1 MDKEIYDIQQR
12 LKQGELVPCLG
23 AGALAGV
30 VNERGQEIP
39 ADNLSLILG
48 MTGGQPM
55 APRLMH
61 EFSRAAMHMEN
72 KKGRR
77 FLEMY
82 LTQVYAKNNW
92 SRSAIHQYLADLNL
106 PYIIDLNRDTQLQE
120 LYRDRPHTLVVGAAR
135 LAGVSYRFN
144 IYHYSQ
150 GQYQRIDQQQVDARL
165 PILFK
170 PMGTPLPE
178 ACYIASDADYVDYIT
193 ELMGGFAIPDF
204 LKQFRLNKQ
213 YLILGLN
220 FDKDTERMIT
230 SDMIYGAA
238 EPAGWLLSEAPSS
251 RDQKFCA
258 QKNLLV
264 LAQPISALLAAAQQ
278 SA

>member
-1 MDKEIYDIQQR
+1 MDKEINAIQQM

-23 AGALAGV
+23 AGALEGV
-30 VNERGQEIP
+30 VNERGQAIP
-39 ADNLSLILG
+39 ADNISLILG

-92 SRSAIHQYLADLNL
+92 SRSPIHQYLADLKL
-106 PYIIDLNRDTQLQE
+106 PYIIDFNRDTQLQE
-120 LYRDRPHTLVVGAAR
+120 LYRDREHTLVVGAAR
-135 LAGVSYRFN
+135 LAGVAYRFN

-150 GQYQRIDQQQVDARL
+150 GRYQRIEQQHVDALL

-170 PMGTPLPE
+170 PVGTPLPE
-178 ACYIASDADYVDYIT
+178 ASYIASDADYVDYIT

-204 LKQFRLNKQ
+204 LKQLRLNKQ

-220 FDKDTERMIT
+220 FDKDTERMLT

-238 EPAGWLLSEAPSS
+238 EPAGWLMSETPST

-264 LAQPISALLAAAQQ
+264 LAQPISALLPAQH